1 MRIRLH
7 GTEAEVRA
15 TADHLARALE
25 VLDISRPYPD
35 RPPSRLVRLYL
46 TITPPTGEATD
57 QHPQES

>member
-7 GTEAEVRA
+7 GTHDECER
-15 TADHLARALE
+15 TAGHLAEHLD

-46 TITPPTGEATD
+46 TAVSPSSQRQED
-57 QHPQES
+57 Q